1 MIPIT
6 VTDVGIVTDANLL
19 LHMNAESS
27 MIVIDDGISIDTR
40 ELQFAK
46 DATPNFVNDV
56 GIVICVNT
64 AD

>member
-19 LHMNAESS
+19 LHINADSP
-27 MIVIDDGISIDTR
+27 IVVIDDGISIDTR

-46 DATPNFVNDV
+46 DADGRWVSDV
-56 GIVICVNT
+56 GITICVIT